1 MGKVNYIRGDAPNS
15 NMLSDALTVPG
26 YSYKRGKITPDP
38 KPAWGATDGNRK
50 PLDVEQGKQVLDEAL
65 RD

>member
-1 MGKVNYIRGDAPNS
+1 MGQVKYIRGDQPNS

-26 YSYKRGKITPDP
+26 YSYKRGKVVPDA
-38 KPAWGATDGNRK
+38 KAAWGATDGNRK
-50 PLDVEQGKQVLDEAL
+50 PLDVEQGKQLLDESL